1 MAVSSASRNASPVRC
16 VAVSA
21 AKPLCSP
28 NAATRSASSAGDTRL
43 ARPLGCW
50 GQRTSDI
57 GFCLIHFHSRR
68 AVSNTDRIR
77 FISRAT
83 VPGLTCL
90 SLPSR
95 QAMMS
100 ELSIAAMRRSMSGH
114 DRSQDAIRTDSHLS
128 PALLGAS
135 SLTYRRMASR
145 RDLSGSFPPRNS
157 ASRSSAHFAAS
168 CFVCLVVES
177 RTPATN
183 TCTRHLFPDR
193 WMLAMAASYGEFL
206 GRVAGQVR
214 ANRGG
219 RGNPDHPK
227 CLISCRIGVNRGE
240 HVGSPKHAVVPG
252 AGIEPAWG
260 CPRRILSPMR
270 LPVSPS
276 GPAARADC
284 NGIAAAAAG

>member
-1 MAVSSASRNASPVRC
+1 MAVSRASRKAKPVRW

-21 AKPLCSP
+21 DRPLSSP
-28 NAATRSASSAGDTRL
+28 NAAIRSASSVGDTLR
-43 ARPLGCW
+43 ARPAGCC
-50 GQRTSDI
+50 GQRTSDM

-90 SLPSR
+90 SRPSR

-100 ELSIAAMRRSMSGH
+100 ELSIAAIRRSKSGSV
-114 DRSQDAIRTDSHLS
+114 RSHAAMRTDSQRS
-128 PALLGAS
+128 PARLGAS
-135 SLTYRRMASR
+135 SLTQRRMASR
-145 RDLSGSFPPRNS
+145 SDLSGSFPPRSS

-177 RTPATN
+177 RTPATY

-193 WMLAMAASYGEFL
+193 WMLAMAASYGEIL

-214 ANRGG
+214 SNRGD
-219 RGNPDHPK
+219 RGDSDHPN

-240 HVGSPKHAVVPG
+240 YVGSPKHAMVPG

-260 CPRRILSPMR
+260 CPRRILSPHR
-270 LPVSPS
+270 IPCATRVS
-276 GPAARADC
+276 G
-284 NGIAAAAAG
+284 